1 LSNEDHDSFWN
12 SLRKEPRPPQQA
24 FMPMNQPNPRAG
36 NLGTATKQ
44 SRNPFPNL
52 LEGGPN
58 EIFNNSGSRDVDMNV
73 RDDHE
78 DEF

>member
-1 LSNEDHDSFWN
+1 
-12 SLRKEPRPPQQA
+12 
-24 FMPMNQPNPRAG
+24 MPMNQPNPRVG

>member
-1 LSNEDHDSFWN
+1 M
-12 SLRKEPRPPQQA
+12 RKEPRPPQQA

-52 LEGGPN
+52 LEDGPN
-58 EIFNNSGSRDVDMNV
+58 EIFNRSGSIDVEMALK
-73 RDDHE
+73 
-78 DEF
+78 DEHAEEF